1 MLHEAGEHAALISEA
16 ASPTKRG
23 HMASKQLGAD
33 DKCAVTSFVTV
44 ARNDLKTATKVM
56 AFLATYNTSDS
67 GDDDAPMPRNLNV
80 SVALCGLQGATKTIS
95 SARIRRIDTAHRN
108 PRGFWRANQDRVTYP
123 TPFQVAQLEE
133 ASQLVDE
140 PVSLTEADGCVHFS
154 TTMAT
159 TATVVLDF
167 QY

>member
-16 ASPTKRG
+16 TSPTKRG
-23 HMASKQLGAD
+23 HMASKQLGVD

-80 SVALCGLQGATKTIS
+80 SVALCGLQGATKTTAGGRAC
-95 SARIRRIDTAHRN
+95 SANRSRRLRSLFDHHGDDCHGGTRLSILA
-108 PRGFWRANQDRVTYP
+108 RAW
-123 TPFQVAQLEE
+123 E
-133 ASQLVDE
+133 
-140 PVSLTEADGCVHFS
+140 
-154 TTMAT
+154 
-159 TATVVLDF
+159 
-167 QY
+167 